1 MVWGSPFLQYQPLNV
16 PGELSSLEV
25 GARIKSHKVSQAP
38 HQQSL
43 SLG

>member
-25 GARIKSHKVSQAP
+25 GARIKSHIMINHVISV
-38 HQQSL
+38 
-43 SLG
+43 